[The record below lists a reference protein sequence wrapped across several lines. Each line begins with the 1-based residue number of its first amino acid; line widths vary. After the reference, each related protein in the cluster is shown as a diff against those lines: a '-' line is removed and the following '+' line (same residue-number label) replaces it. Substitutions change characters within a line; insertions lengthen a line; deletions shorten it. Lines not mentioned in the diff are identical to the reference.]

1 METNFRRFRVI
12 TDDPEKE
19 KRLFQLISEK
29 GLSRDDLYL
38 ILTGLGLNFDV
49 LPGSDSVDIDTL
61 SKGLYDALRRAYE
74 KRRKKE
80 VPMAGSD
87 IRSRVTL
94 VGVDDA
100 LEKVNR
106 YIALLREANALAR
119 ELAQSEIELNLKMV
133 NSEQP
138 ED

>member
-1 METNFRRFRVI
+1 
-12 TDDPEKE
+12 
-19 KRLFQLISEK
+19 
-29 GLSRDDLYL
+29 
-38 ILTGLGLNFDV
+38 
-49 LPGSDSVDIDTL
+49 
-61 SKGLYDALRRAYE
+61 
-74 KRRKKE
+74 
-80 VPMAGSD
+80 MAGSD
-87 IRSRVTL
+87 VQSRVTL

>member
-1 METNFRRFRVI
+1 
-12 TDDPEKE
+12 
-19 KRLFQLISEK
+19 
-29 GLSRDDLYL
+29 
-38 ILTGLGLNFDV
+38 
-49 LPGSDSVDIDTL
+49 
-61 SKGLYDALRRAYE
+61 
-74 KRRKKE
+74 
-80 VPMAGSD
+80 MAGSD
-87 IRSRVTL
+87 VQSRVTL

-133 NSEQP
+133 NSEQR

>member
-1 METNFRRFRVI
+1 
-12 TDDPEKE
+12 
-19 KRLFQLISEK
+19 
-29 GLSRDDLYL
+29 
-38 ILTGLGLNFDV
+38 
-49 LPGSDSVDIDTL
+49 
-61 SKGLYDALRRAYE
+61 
-74 KRRKKE
+74 
-80 VPMAGSD
+80 MAGSD

-94 VGVDDA
+94 IGVDDA

-106 YIALLREANALAR
+106 YIALLREANMLAR

>member
-1 METNFRRFRVI
+1 
-12 TDDPEKE
+12 
-19 KRLFQLISEK
+19 
-29 GLSRDDLYL
+29 
-38 ILTGLGLNFDV
+38 
-49 LPGSDSVDIDTL
+49 
-61 SKGLYDALRRAYE
+61 
-74 KRRKKE
+74 
-80 VPMAGSD
+80 MAGSD
-87 IRSRVTL
+87 VQSRVTL

-106 YIALLREANALAR
+106 YIALLREANVLAR